1 MTQASF
7 FIYMQNF
14 SALAVEISTGLNAII
29 LIELA
34 INSFIDRKQ
43 LASWV
48 GGRWKEDVMFS
59 TILGL
64 AAELLLYAPR
74 WISQFGREIYV
85 IAIFCYIV
93 QFLLNL
99 DYKKLLSKKLQNGW
113 YRISN
118 LIAMILGIASMIS
131 VILFFVSTIA
141 VQDF

>member
-1 MTQASF
+1 MSQASF
-7 FIYMQNF
+7 FIYMQNL
-14 SALAVEISTGLNAII
+14 SAWAVEISTGFNVII
-29 LIELA
+29 LLELA

-59 TILGL
+59 AALGI

-85 IAIFCYIV
+85 IAIFCYLV

-99 DYKKLLSKKLQNGW
+99 DYAKLLSKKLEKGW

-118 LIAMILGIASMIS
+118 VIAIVLGIASMIS